1 MPESANRYSQNAAS
15 LRLTVVRGAGTLS
28 ETMQIHNV
36 AAQEMQLLADW
47 AAAEGWNPGL
57 HDAECFFAADPQGFF
72 VGEVAGSPVGCIS
85 AVAYG
90 QEFGFIGFYIVRPEF
105 RGKGYGIQLWQAAM
119 RYLGLRNIGLD
130 GVVAQQANYQQ
141 SGFRLAYR
149 NIRYGT
155 NSMNK
160 LQPAPGLVP
169 LAKLPFEQLAAY
181 DRRLFAFERQDFLRC
196 WISRPQVCALGLL
209 QQERLAGYGVLRAC
223 RTGYK
228 IGPLFADGPTEAEAL
243 LDGLTAE
250 LQAGPIFL
258 DAPEAN
264 PQAVRLA
271 ERAGMKPVF
280 ETARMYTQQPPAMP
294 LDKLFGVTSFEL
306 G

>member
-1 MPESANRYSQNAAS
+1 MPESANRYSQNAVS
-15 LRLTVVRGAGTLS
+15 LLLTVVRGAGTLS
-28 ETMQIHNV
+28 ETMQIRNV
-36 AAQEMQLLADW
+36 AAQEMQLLANW
-47 AAAEGWNPGL
+47 AATEGWNPGL
-57 HDAECFFAADPQGFF
+57 HDAECFFAAAPQGFF
-72 VGEVAGSPVGCIS
+72 IGEVAGSPVGCIS

-119 RYLGLRNIGLD
+119 RYLGPRNIGLD

-149 NIRYGT
+149 NIRFGT
-155 NSMNK
+155 EYMNK

-169 LAKLPFEQLAAY
+169 LAQLPFEQLAAY

-196 WISRPQVCALGLL
+196 WISRPLVSALGLL
-209 QQERLAGYGVLRAC
+209 QQDRLAGFGVLRAC
-223 RTGYK
+223 REGHK
-228 IGPLFADGPTEAEAL
+228 IGPLFADGPAEAEAL
-243 LDGLTAE
+243 LAGLTAE

-294 LDKLFGVTSFEL
+294 QDKLFGVTSFEL

>member
-1 MPESANRYSQNAAS
+1 MPKS
-15 LRLTVVRGAGTLS
+15 LIIRNL
-28 ETMQIHNV
+28 EQ
-36 AAQEMQLLADW
+36 QELNIMADW
-47 AAAEGWNPGL
+47 GAAEGWNPGL
-57 HDAECFFAADPQGFF
+57 HDAECFYAADRQGFF

-119 RYLGLRNIGLD
+119 RYLGPRNIGLD

-149 NIRYGT
+149 NIRFGT
-155 NSMNK
+155 EYMNK

-169 LAKLPFEQLAAY
+169 LAQLPFEQLAAY

-223 RTGYK
+223 RAGYK
-228 IGPLFADGPTEAEAL
+228 IGPLFADGPAEAEAL
-243 LDGLTAE
+243 LAGLTAE

-294 LDKLFGVTSFEL
+294 QDKLFGVTSFEL

>member
-1 MPESANRYSQNAAS
+1 M
-15 LRLTVVRGAGTLS
+15 S
-28 ETMQIHNV
+28 ETMQIRNV

-57 HDAECFFAADPQGFF
+57 HDAECFYAADPQGFF
-72 VGEVAGSPVGCIS
+72 IGEVAGSPVGCIS

-119 RYLGLRNIGLD
+119 RYLGPRNIGLD

-149 NIRYGT
+149 NIRFGT
-155 NSMNK
+155 EYMNK

-169 LAKLPFEQLAAY
+169 LAQLPFEQLAAY
-181 DRRLFAFERQDFLRC
+181 DRRLFAFERQAFLHC
-196 WISRPQVCALGLL
+196 WISRPLVSALGLL
-209 QQERLAGYGVLRAC
+209 QQDRLAGFGVLRAC
-223 RTGYK
+223 REGHK
-228 IGPLFADGPTEAEAL
+228 IGPLFADGPREAEAL
-243 LDGLTAE
+243 LAGLTLE
-250 LQAGPIFL
+250 RQVGPIFL
-258 DAPEAN
+258 DAPEVN
-264 PQAVRLA
+264 PQAVLLA

-280 ETARMYTQQPPAMP
+280 ETARMYTKLPPPIP
-294 LDKLFGVTSFEL
+294 LDKLYGVTSFEL

>member
-1 MPESANRYSQNAAS
+1 MPESANRYSQNAVS
-15 LRLTVVRGAGTLS
+15 LRLTVVRGAVTLS
-28 ETMQIHNV
+28 ETMQIRNV

-47 AAAEGWNPGL
+47 GAAEGWNPGL
-57 HDAECFFAADPQGFF
+57 HDAECFYAADPQGFF

-85 AVAYG
+85 AVAYR

-119 RYLGLRNIGLD
+119 RYLGPRNIGLD

-149 NIRYGT
+149 NIRFGT
-155 NSMNK
+155 EYMNK

-169 LAKLPFEQLAAY
+169 LAQLPFEQLAAY
-181 DRRLFAFERQDFLRC
+181 DRRLFAFERQAFLHC
-196 WISRPQVCALGLL
+196 WISRPLVSALGLL
-209 QQERLAGYGVLRAC
+209 QQDRLAGFGVLRAC
-223 RTGYK
+223 REGHK
-228 IGPLFADGPTEAEAL
+228 IGPLFADGPREAEAL
-243 LDGLTAE
+243 LAGLTAE
-250 LQAGPIFL
+250 LQVGPIFL
-258 DAPEAN
+258 DAPEVN
-264 PQAVRLA
+264 PQAVLLA

-280 ETARMYTQQPPAMP
+280 ETARMYTKLPPPIP
-294 LDKLFGVTSFEL
+294 LDKLYGVTSFEL

>member
-1 MPESANRYSQNAAS
+1 M
-15 LRLTVVRGAGTLS
+15 S
-28 ETMQIHNV
+28 ETMQIRNV
-36 AAQEMQLLADW
+36 AAQEMQLLANW

-90 QEFGFIGFYIVRPEF
+90 QEFGFIGFYIVRPDF

-119 RYLGLRNIGLD
+119 RYLGPRNIGLD

-149 NIRYGT
+149 NIRFGT
-155 NSMNK
+155 EYMNK

-169 LAKLPFEQLAAY
+169 LAQLPFEQLAAY
-181 DRRLFAFERQDFLRC
+181 DRRLFAFERQAFLHC
-196 WISRPQVCALGLL
+196 WISRPLVSALGLL
-209 QQERLAGYGVLRAC
+209 QQDRLAGFGVLRAC
-223 RTGYK
+223 REGHK
-228 IGPLFADGPTEAEAL
+228 IGPLFADGPREAEAL
-243 LDGLTAE
+243 LAGLTLE
-250 LQAGPIFL
+250 RQVGPIFL
-258 DAPEAN
+258 DAPEVN
-264 PQAVRLA
+264 PQAVLLA

-280 ETARMYTQQPPAMP
+280 ETARMYTKLPPPIP
-294 LDKLFGVTSFEL
+294 LDKLYGVTSFEL

>member
-1 MPESANRYSQNAAS
+1 M
-15 LRLTVVRGAGTLS
+15 
-28 ETMQIHNV
+28 
-36 AAQEMQLLADW
+36 
-47 AAAEGWNPGL
+47 
-57 HDAECFFAADPQGFF
+57 
-72 VGEVAGSPVGCIS
+72 GCIS

-119 RYLGLRNIGLD
+119 RYLGPRNIGLD

-149 NIRYGT
+149 NIRFGT
-155 NSMNK
+155 EYMNK

-169 LAKLPFEQLAAY
+169 LAQLPFEQLAAY

-223 RTGYK
+223 RAGYK
-228 IGPLFADGPTEAEAL
+228 IGPLFADGPAEAEAL
-243 LDGLTAE
+243 LAGLTAE

-294 LDKLFGVTSFEL
+294 QDKLFGVTSFEL

>member
-1 MPESANRYSQNAAS
+1 MPKS
-15 LRLTVVRGAGTLS
+15 LIIRNL
-28 ETMQIHNV
+28 EQ
-36 AAQEMQLLADW
+36 QELNIMADW

-57 HDAECFFAADPQGFF
+57 HDAECFYAADPQGFF
-72 VGEVAGSPVGCIS
+72 IGEVAGSPVGCIS

-119 RYLGLRNIGLD
+119 RYLGPRNIGLD

-149 NIRYGT
+149 NIRFGT
-155 NSMNK
+155 EYMNK

-169 LAKLPFEQLAAY
+169 LAQLPFEQLAAY
-181 DRRLFAFERQDFLRC
+181 DRRLFAFERQAFLHC
-196 WISRPQVCALGLL
+196 WISRPLVSALGLL
-209 QQERLAGYGVLRAC
+209 QQDRLAGFGVLRAC
-223 RTGYK
+223 REGYK
-228 IGPLFADGPTEAEAL
+228 IGPLFADGPAEAEAL
-243 LDGLTAE
+243 LAGLTAE

-294 LDKLFGVTSFEL
+294 QDKLFGVTSFEL